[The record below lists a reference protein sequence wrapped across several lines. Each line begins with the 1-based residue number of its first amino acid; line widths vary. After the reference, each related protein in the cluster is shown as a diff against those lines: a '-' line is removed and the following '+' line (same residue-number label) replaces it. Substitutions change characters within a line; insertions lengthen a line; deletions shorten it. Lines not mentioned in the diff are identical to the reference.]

1 MSRFLLICCL
11 CLVVVGVPMTTWA
24 QDDDGKDLPT
34 YTAWQV
40 TRLDEDGNPEEALDP
55 EAPGNTIAVLNLDE
69 GDTLLIVWAGP
80 DIIYELQDDGTY
92 SGHELVDSPTYE
104 FSGTLEIIDED
115 TMSSYSVTETERFT
129 FETTIIYNRTDA
141 ELVVFTELDRTVIEY
156 TQFTDCL
163 GASGEVGRA
172 WVTPD
177 LLVPFQI
184 GESSLIWN
192 EQVFTGG
199 GGSYMS
205 ERTQPFASFENI
217 ITQTFTGTVEGFD
230 YEYHAIAN
238 ERDDCEMI
246 YESSYVP
253 FDQDFEALYSRAD
266 EQAAELAEDA
276 EE

>member
-1 MSRFLLICCL
+1 MSRFLIICCL
-11 CLVVVGVPMTTWA
+11 ICVGVGVPMTSWA
-24 QDDDGKDLPT
+24 QEDDELPT

-40 TRLDEDGNPEEALDP
+40 TRLDEDGNPEEGSDS
-55 EAPGNTIAVLNLDE
+55 EAPANTVAVLELDE
-69 GDTLLIVWAGP
+69 GNTLLIVWAGP
-80 DIIYELQDDGTY
+80 DILYELQEDGTY
-92 SGHELVDSPTYE
+92 SGHELVDATTYE
-104 FSGTLEIIDED
+104 FSATLEVLDDD
-115 TMSSYSVTETERFT
+115 TMTSYSVTETERFT
-129 FETTIIYNRTDA
+129 FETTIIYERTDA
-141 ELVVFTELDRTVIEY
+141 ELMVYTELDRTVIEY

-172 WVTPD
+172 WITSD

-184 GESSLIWN
+184 SEDSLIWN

-199 GGSYMS
+199 GGSYVS
-205 ERTQPFASFENI
+205 ERTQPFASFENF
-217 ITQTFTGTVEGFD
+217 ITQTFTGTADGFD

-253 FDQDFEALYSRAD
+253 FDHDFEALYGRA
-266 EQAAELAEDA
+266 ETEAAELAEDT